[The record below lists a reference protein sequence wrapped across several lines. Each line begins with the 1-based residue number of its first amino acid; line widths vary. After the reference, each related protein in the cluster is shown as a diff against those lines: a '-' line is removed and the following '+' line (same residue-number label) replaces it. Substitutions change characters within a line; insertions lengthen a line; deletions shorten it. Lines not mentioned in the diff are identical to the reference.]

1 MIYGDSPHSGLHMGL
16 RIGNRMR
23 SGLLASLIPGLIL
36 GLAAA
41 GPLAAEPKNPEMAD
55 SISPYLRL
63 HAEDPVQWR
72 AWDRDLLDQARE
84 SGQPLLISSGYF
96 SCHYCHVMHEESF
109 LDEGIAER
117 LNEHF
122 IPVKLDREVHTALDT
137 YLLEFQ
143 RATGGSAG
151 WPLNVVVMPEGHAL
165 TGIVYAPRDGFADF
179 LDGVVERV
187 QADEERLAELAA
199 AGSRELQER
208 LRADEE
214 PLSAERA
221 GRLPDVLWNRM
232 EREADDLG
240 GGFGQET
247 KFPHSPYLEAL
258 LDAHATDRAPAWTE
272 EFLAVTL
279 EEMAGSGLR
288 DVLGGGFFRY
298 SETPDWGTPH
308 FEIMLEDQAQLARV
322 YLRAGEQFGRED
334 WTRLGLETLDF
345 VGREMALRESDPGT
359 VEAPDG
365 DFRGFA
371 SSLSALDDEGREG
384 GAYLWPGSELEA
396 ALEDHPEPELV
407 RARFGMDGSPSFSD
421 GHLPADGMD
430 TAALAERFDL
440 DQDRVRE
447 YVDRGREA
455 LIEARQERGLPRDE
469 KVLTG
474 AHGLL
479 LSALAEAV
487 RQDLGEE
494 YEAMGRDVRD
504 WLASRADA
512 PEDLPALLGL
522 PPEEAGPAT
531 LPDYAYVARGLHDW
545 DAATDSGD
553 GERVRALLRTAW
565 EHFAGD
571 DGFRTTEDPPLPG
584 MIAERFHPAVHRPS
598 GTTAV
603 LQLTAEHAAA
613 DADLES
619 ALAGYALEPGQGIE
633 SNPLHHAGLILW
645 LEERRDEG

>member
-1 MIYGDSPHSGLHMGL
+1 MSFMNPVSE
-16 RIGNRMR
+16 MR
-23 SGLLASLIPGLIL
+23 RTLAVLAA
-36 GLAAA
+36 GLALVLA
-41 GPLAAEPKNPEMAD
+41 GAHPLAAEPANPEMAD

-72 AWDRDLLDQARE
+72 AWDRDLLDEARE
-84 SGQPLLISSGYF
+84 SGRPLLISSGYF

-109 LDEGIAER
+109 LDQGIAER
-117 LNEHF
+117 LNEQF

-165 TGIVYAPRDGFADF
+165 TGVVYAPRDGFADF
-179 LDGVVERV
+179 LDGVVERLT
-187 QADEERLAELAA
+187 ADEERLAELAA
-199 AGSRELQER
+199 AGSRELEQR
-208 LRADEE
+208 LRDGEQ

-221 GRLPDVLWNRM
+221 ARLPDVLWSRM

-247 KFPHSPYLEAL
+247 RFPHSPYLDAL
-258 LDAHATDRAPAWTE
+258 LTAQEDTRAPDWVG
-272 EFLAVTL
+272 EFLSITL

-322 YLRAGEQFGRED
+322 YLRAGELFGRED
-334 WTRLGLETLDF
+334 WTRIGLETLDF
-345 VGREMALRESDPGT
+345 VGREMALRDSDPGAAG
-359 VEAPDG
+359 APES

-384 GAYLWPGSELEA
+384 GAYLWPGSALEA
-396 ALEDHPEPELV
+396 ALEDHPEQDLV
-407 RARFGMDGSPSFSD
+407 RARFGMDRAPSFSA
-421 GHLPADGMD
+421 GHLPADRMD
-430 TAALAERFDL
+430 TAALAERFEL
-440 DQDRVRE
+440 DEERVRD

-455 LIEARQERGLPRDE
+455 LIETRQERGLPRDE

-494 YEAMGRDVRD
+494 YAAMGRDVRD
-504 WLASRADA
+504 WLASRADE

-522 PPEEAGPAT
+522 PAEEAGPAT

-565 EHFAGD
+565 ERFAGD

-619 ALAGYALEPGQGIE
+619 ALADYPLEPGQGIE

-645 LEERRDEG
+645 LEERGDNVRR